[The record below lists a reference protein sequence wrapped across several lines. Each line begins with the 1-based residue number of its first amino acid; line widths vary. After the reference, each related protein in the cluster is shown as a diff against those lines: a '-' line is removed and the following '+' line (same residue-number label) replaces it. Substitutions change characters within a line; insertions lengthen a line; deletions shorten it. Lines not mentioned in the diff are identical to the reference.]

1 MIYARVVALVVAT
14 AICLGVGI
22 SVALRRARSIA
33 WSLLATAF
41 VSVVL
46 MAVAAISSAR
56 SMFISEHD
64 IAMLTPML
72 AMCGVFGAFVGVAVA
87 LPMIGDLRRVQRAA
101 DAVGSGIEHSPV
113 VVSRRDEIAGV
124 AHSIDRMVAR
134 LATLERERSVLL
146 SSISHDLRSPL
157 AALQASVEAVRDG
170 VAPDPD
176 RYLAAMER
184 HVAAMGMLI
193 DDLFLHSR
201 LAVGAVPMAADLL
214 DVGELVH
221 QSAEMIRPVAVA
233 RNVEVTVDAPPCSL
247 VGDAA
252 QLGRVIRNLL
262 DNAVRHAAA
271 SGGTGC
277 VIVSVAMSLTDITV
291 RVRDSGSGFP
301 TGFRPKAF
309 EPFTRADPARDR
321 NTGTAGL
328 GLSIAREIVCAH
340 HGSIEILPGRGGH
353 LVVTLPRSS
362 R

>member
-1 MIYARVVALVVAT
+1 M
-14 AICLGVGI
+14 
-22 SVALRRARSIA
+22 
-33 WSLLATAF
+33 
-41 VSVVL
+41 
-46 MAVAAISSAR
+46 
-56 SMFISEHD
+56 
-64 IAMLTPML
+64 
-72 AMCGVFGAFVGVAVA
+72 
-87 LPMIGDLRRVQRAA
+87 
-101 DAVGSGIEHSPV
+101 
-113 VVSRRDEIAGV
+113 
-124 AHSIDRMVAR
+124 
-134 LATLERERSVLL
+134 
-146 SSISHDLRSPL
+146 
-157 AALQASVEAVRDG
+157 
-170 VAPDPD
+170 
-176 RYLAAMER
+176 
-184 HVAAMGMLI
+184 
-193 DDLFLHSR
+193 
-201 LAVGAVPMAADLL
+201 
-214 DVGELVH
+214 
-221 QSAEMIRPVAVA
+221 A
-233 RNVEVTVDAPPCSL
+233 RNVEVTVYAPPCSL

-340 HGSIEILPGRGGH
+340 HGSIEILPGCGGH